1 MSDRILILDFGSQV
15 TQLIARRVR
24 ENGVYS
30 EIRPY
35 NIPDSEIASFGAKA
49 IILSGGPASVHH
61 DFSPKVSQKVFELG
75 VPVLGFDL
83 GGVGEQL
90 RDLFPQGAVAVGD
103 RKALADRAT
112 TLLASGERPA
122 PFDRY
127 RLEQMQAATL
137 AVYRE
142 LQEAPRP

>member
-1 MSDRILILDFGSQV
+1 MVEAL
-15 TQLIARRVR
+15 
-24 ENGVYS
+24 N
-30 EIRPY
+30 
-35 NIPDSEIASFGAKA
+35 
-49 IILSGGPASVHH
+49 
-61 DFSPKVSQKVFELG
+61 LG

-83 GGVGEQL
+83 AGVGEQL

-103 RKALADRAT
+103 RKALADRAR